1 MISEKIVFTRAV
13 HGVCGVQKRTKSVN
27 ESYSPVCR
35 QVKLYSFTLIELLVV
50 IAIIAILAAML
61 LPALQKARARGK
73 NSTCINNLKQLALSA
88 SNYAADNEGWLIHAQ
103 GGANNDLYIATSKS
117 SFPRYLSKPQLLEHY
132 KSNGKAIKVPLENL
146 LLRFPFLRRTHHC
159 ALHLRNCRMNTAIL
173 QAYTEELQP
182 RTNYHYALSC
192 NLFQ

>member
-88 SNYAADNEGWLIHAQ
+88 SNYA
-103 GGANNDLYIATSKS
+103 
-117 SFPRYLSKPQLLEHY
+117 
-132 KSNGKAIKVPLENL
+132 
-146 LLRFPFLRRTHHC
+146 
-159 ALHLRNCRMNTAIL
+159 
-173 QAYTEELQP
+173 
-182 RTNYHYALSC
+182 
-192 NLFQ
+192 